1 MNAKSKKT
9 GLRDNEFA
17 GLSNYILSEID
28 SSGDENN
35 KRNYLTESSSPNS
48 HSDSN
53 DSSDGSFVG
62 QLGQGVLMSQA
73 ANQACQ

>member
-1 MNAKSKKT
+1 MQKPKT
-9 GLRDNEFA
+9 NGPKGNEFA

-28 SSGDENN
+28 SSGDEKNN
-35 KRNYLTESSSPNS
+35 KRNYLTDSSSANS

-62 QLGQGVLMSQA
+62 QLGQGVLMSKV